1 MKRMMPSAARKHRE
15 KREPKPIKEVKQGSG
30 KCPRVTPQLPLTGA
44 VRAGQAKAGKMD
56 HSR

>member
-1 MKRMMPSAARKHRE
+1 MMPSAAGKLR
-15 KREPKPIKEVKQGSG
+15 KREPKPVKEVKEGPG
-30 KCPRVTPQLPLTGA
+30 KCPRVTPQLPLTRA